1 MNKIILGIAALLI
14 FSGVMASA
22 QEQAKQ
28 IEGTPT
34 VVFGAAATPDGGQD
48 MFVVEQP
55 KDSANPLGDPIVV
68 EPEKNNQP
76 SRPQNCPPCDNGQAA
91 QKTEP
96 AVTQPQSNNPAV
108 NAENLGKDF
117 QNTLMEAN
125 GRIYDV
131 QSFPEQDLKVI
142 GNPSDPQTIYSPNVN
157 N

>member
-1 MNKIILGIAALLI
+1 MNKIILGLASLLVM
-14 FSGVMASA
+14 SGVIASA

-34 VVFGAAATPDGGQD
+34 VVFGSAATPDGGQD

-55 KDSANPLGDPIVV
+55 ENAPNPLGNPIVE
-68 EPEKNNQP
+68 EPAEGNKV
-76 SRPQNCPPCDNGQAA
+76 SRPENCPPCDNGQPAF
-91 QKTEP
+91 KTEP
-96 AVTQPQSNNPAV
+96 AVVQPQNNNPAV
-108 NAENLGKDF
+108 NAEALGKDF

-125 GRIYDV
+125 GRVYDV
-131 QSFPEQDLKVI
+131 QSFPEQDMKVI